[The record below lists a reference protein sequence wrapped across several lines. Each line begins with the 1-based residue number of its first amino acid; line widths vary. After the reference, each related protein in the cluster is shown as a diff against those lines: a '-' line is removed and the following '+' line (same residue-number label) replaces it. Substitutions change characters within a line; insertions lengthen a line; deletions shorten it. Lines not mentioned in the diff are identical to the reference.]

1 MFSWFF
7 SISKKNSSSGKASEI
22 SRSDRVPLLLGLNFN
37 GDLHQQWGQI
47 LGCQSEAETRNCP
60 SMALRFGS
68 SHFLRTDQSPDMKLH
83 LDKHWFLLGYN
94 IWNYNWTLILPEFFT
109 RQVREY
115 IVIHVAVML
124 PATSSPPLTWWL
136 WYHQLCW
143 RNGILSRQGQSLRDA
158 LCTEPLFC
166 DHLVQNTM
174 SRSRV
179 ALVRPRGNKRS
190 SNFWVWCWMEEL
202 PTYIDELLI
211 FVHTPVLNPS
221 II

>member
-1 MFSWFF
+1 
-7 SISKKNSSSGKASEI
+7 
-22 SRSDRVPLLLGLNFN
+22 
-37 GDLHQQWGQI
+37 
-47 LGCQSEAETRNCP
+47 
-60 SMALRFGS
+60 
-68 SHFLRTDQSPDMKLH
+68 
-83 LDKHWFLLGYN
+83 
-94 IWNYNWTLILPEFFT
+94 
-109 RQVREY
+109 
-115 IVIHVAVML
+115 ML

-211 FVHTPVLNPS
+211 FVHAPVLNPS
-221 II
+221 IISTNGMFWKRGLFLSKLTKAGSVVTFHPWFVRSCLQGWEDGSRWVPSNIQGLHHYKLQPRWGIGPLWPGRLSHQPCLTEKKRLGWMTRMDEYIYI